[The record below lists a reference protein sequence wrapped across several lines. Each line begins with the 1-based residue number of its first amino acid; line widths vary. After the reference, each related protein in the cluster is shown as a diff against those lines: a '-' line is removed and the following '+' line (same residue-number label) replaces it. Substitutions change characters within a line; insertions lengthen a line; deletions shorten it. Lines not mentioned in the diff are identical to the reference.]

1 MKIEIF
7 GPGCYRCLEVEKVV
21 QGALKEIAIE
31 ADLEKVKDIVRIV
44 EAGIMQTPG
53 LRINGK
59 IKSYGRIPKLEEVRK
74 WIEEEK

>member
-7 GPGCYRCLEVEKVV
+7 GPGCHRCQEVEKAVRD
-21 QGALKEIAIE
+21 ALKELTID
-31 ADLEKVKDIVRIV
+31 ADLEKVKDITRIV

-59 IKSYGRIPKLEEVRK
+59 TKCYGRIPKVEEVK
-74 WIEEEK
+74 IWVEEEK

>member
-7 GPGCYRCLEVEKVV
+7 GPGCHRCQEVEKAVRD
-21 QGALKEIAIE
+21 ALKELTID
-31 ADLEKVKDIVRIV
+31 ADLEKVKDIARIV

-59 IKSYGRIPKLEEVRK
+59 IKSYGRVPKVEEVKK
-74 WIEEEK
+74 WITEEK